1 MTQYI
6 IIGGIIW
13 IALSVI
19 VALVICSIM
28 KNAGDE
34 M

>member
-13 IALSVI
+13 IAVSVI
-19 VALVICSIM
+19 VGLVFS
-28 KNAGDE
+28 AFVRASGDE